1 MNSLLGQHQL
11 IINDSYN
18 QGFFLYIVLVD
29 ALVVLEHLALVEEPH
44 MTVILQLCASVL
56 LSPLEFEHTD
66 LSVLVY
72 LHFLLL
78 VLTSM
83 SDGDDHLFDLRW
95 LDVL

>member
-1 MNSLLGQHQL
+1 
-11 IINDSYN
+11 
-18 QGFFLYIVLVD
+18 
-29 ALVVLEHLALVEEPH
+29 
-44 MTVILQLCASVL
+44 MTVILELCDSIL